1 MGLEC
6 REINSRLR
14 EWYRL
19 PLGRALAQA
28 EKAALAQVLPT
39 LFGYYLLQIGATDDD
54 WLADS
59 RILHHVVMSHGL
71 DDQPAP
77 GILQGLPSALPVRSD
92 SIDSLLLLHTLE
104 FSEDPHQVLRE
115 ADRVLVPEGHIII
128 LGFNPYSFWG
138 LRRLLARK
146 RAQMPWS
153 GRFIGAGRLRDWLN
167 LLGFEMVHQQKLFYR
182 PPVASER
189 ISNRLAFMES
199 GCERWCRLIGGVYM
213 YVARKKISTLT
224 PIKPR
229 WRPKR
234 SVVTAGLADGSTR
247 NLHE

>member
-1 MGLEC
+1 
-6 REINSRLR
+6 
-14 EWYRL
+14 
-19 PLGRALAQA
+19 
-28 EKAALAQVLPT
+28 
-39 LFGYYLLQIGATDDD
+39 
-54 WLADS
+54 
-59 RILHHVVMSHGL
+59 
-71 DDQPAP
+71 
-77 GILQGLPSALPVRSD
+77 
-92 SIDSLLLLHTLE
+92 LLHTLE